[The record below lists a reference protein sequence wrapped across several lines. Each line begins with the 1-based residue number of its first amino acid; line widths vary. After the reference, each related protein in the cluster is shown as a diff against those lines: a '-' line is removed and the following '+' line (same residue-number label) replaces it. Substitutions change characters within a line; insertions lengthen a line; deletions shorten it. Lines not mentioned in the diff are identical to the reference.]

1 EAAESESW
9 LDQPTEKERSAEPV
23 SPPTGIV
30 LPLTPPNSL
39 PRHFSPPVTSTVD
52 EVIAPPAT
60 ASSIRP
66 TPSLPPRP
74 SPKVSESVSSSS
86 PNVARLK
93 EAWGTNKP
101 IGAREVGP
109 VGVTR
114 EPEPQPS
121 NGPAFRRALPGLSVT
136 EKSQVSSGTDDS
148 GSKRRS
154 VMEIARGMADAQP
167 SPIQTPASRAI
178 PPPAE
183 EEEPSTPIDVRS
195 AIANWGK
202 SAATNSKPS
211 TPAPIE
217 LPKSE
222 DNEEDNEAID
232 VKSAIASWGRIP
244 ASPTTSSSPI
254 PRPNSGARD
263 PVKAERRRSQLHE
276 KYASMILPPLAEE
289 KTPAP
294 TPVGTVRRE
303 ASEVKTDDSDADTA
317 TKGGTPGSEGNGH
330 RKQPSAFQMHQAL
343 LEHKALVQLVD
354 HSPDESP
361 AAPPP
366 TSLPFAENEPIIRLA
381 IDDTS
386 NEIERYDLGLV
397 KDVIYIDQVEP
408 ERKNLCSAFA
418 YVSTVLEAVYVFQG
432 RGASSKEREQAV
444 EYAKTLCAPNASP
457 IEFEEDAEDE
467 MFSMV
472 LGAEEHAR
480 ADFWRFRNVVD
491 DCLVRLYRVH
501 SASQPKVQLLNEV
514 AAECIDPSAV
524 FVLDGTFELF
534 VIVGAEA
541 RNQRADIKT
550 AISVAQQLAEQHATN
565 QPFTPPVHVLILPS
579 QVPLDVRVGHVR
591 FMDDELLNGGET
603 PEHMNLIPLQEAL
616 DHLRQTAW
624 PKSSLDDPSFL
635 PLGIAPDDVPAF

>member
-1 EAAESESW
+1 
-9 LDQPTEKERSAEPV
+9 
-23 SPPTGIV
+23 
-30 LPLTPPNSL
+30 
-39 PRHFSPPVTSTVD
+39 
-52 EVIAPPAT
+52 
-60 ASSIRP
+60 
-66 TPSLPPRP
+66 
-74 SPKVSESVSSSS
+74 
-86 PNVARLK
+86 
-93 EAWGTNKP
+93 
-101 IGAREVGP
+101 
-109 VGVTR
+109 
-114 EPEPQPS
+114 
-121 NGPAFRRALPGLSVT
+121 
-136 EKSQVSSGTDDS
+136 
-148 GSKRRS
+148 
-154 VMEIARGMADAQP
+154 
-167 SPIQTPASRAI
+167 
-178 PPPAE
+178 
-183 EEEPSTPIDVRS
+183 
-195 AIANWGK
+195 
-202 SAATNSKPS
+202 
-211 TPAPIE
+211 
-217 LPKSE
+217 
-222 DNEEDNEAID
+222 
-232 VKSAIASWGRIP
+232 
-244 ASPTTSSSPI
+244 
-254 PRPNSGARD
+254 
-263 PVKAERRRSQLHE
+263 
-276 KYASMILPPLAEE
+276 MILPPLAEE

-317 TKGGTPGSEGNGH
+317 TKGDTPPTAEGNGH

-366 TSLPFAENEPIIRLA
+366 TSLPFSESEPIIRLA
-381 IDDTS
+381 IDDPS
-386 NEIERYDLGLV
+386 NEIEPYDLSSISRVEDPLALPADAVTISVEVLTVTGNATSPVTTDIHIFYDVEVRAIVHRFKSKASGLVTTRVFGWRGRQAEVGPMEAKKLGELATRFGTSLHPCIQGSEPVELVRILGNVLITRQGPRAHWSRENTAMHCVRQV

-418 YVSTVLEAVYVFQG
+418 YVCTVLEAVYVFQG
-432 RGASSKEREQAV
+432 RGASPKEREQAV
-444 EYAKTLCAPNASP
+444 EYGKTLCAPDASP

-480 ADFWRFRNVVD
+480 ADFWRFRSVVD

-501 SASQPKVQLLNEV
+501 GPAQPKVQLLNEV

-541 RNQRADIKT
+541 RGQRTDIKT
-550 AISVAQQLAEQHATN
+550 AISVAQQLAAQHATS

-635 PLGIAPDDVPAF
+635 PLGVAPDDVPAF